1 MVIRA
6 RLVYCENMSKETV
19 KAAVADLPFEQ
30 AIQELEQLVGELEKG
45 LVSLDESVALYAR
58 GRSLQE
64 RCEKLLAQAEARVE
78 KITLDDKG
86 APKGVAPLDPEA

>member
-1 MVIRA
+1 
-6 RLVYCENMSKETV
+6 MSKEPA

-30 AIQELEQLVGELEKG
+30 AIQELEQIVGELEKG

-64 RCEKLLAQAEARVE
+64 RCEKLLTQAEARVE
-78 KITLDDKG
+78 KITLDDNG
-86 APKGVAPLDPEA
+86 APKGVAPLDAGE